1 MKNENK
7 TKHPMDGK
15 NDVHTTSKKRN
26 ENPID
31 ILESKTKIELLAE
44 AKNAGIKGRHQLN
57 KNNLIHAIRNNLK

>member
-1 MKNENK
+1 MKNENRS
-7 TKHPMDGK
+7 KHPVDGK
-15 NDVHTTSKKRN
+15 DDVKSTSKKRI

-31 ILESKTKIELLAE
+31 TLENKTKIELLAE